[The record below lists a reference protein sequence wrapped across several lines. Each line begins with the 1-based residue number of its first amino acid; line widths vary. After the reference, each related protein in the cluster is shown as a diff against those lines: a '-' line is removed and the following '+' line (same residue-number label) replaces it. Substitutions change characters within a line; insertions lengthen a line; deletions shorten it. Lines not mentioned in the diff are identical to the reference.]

1 VRRWLVLLVLLT
13 LVLGIAATAGG
24 GWWLWNS
31 LHQPY
36 QGYQE
41 ERQIDVRPGRSAT
54 SILNELATAGVL
66 PDVRLARLYLIH
78 ALKDPP
84 LQAGEYHFDEPMNTP
99 QVLGKLIRGEVVT
112 YPVTLI
118 EGLTL
123 EETADAIVRAGF
135 GDTQVL
141 LREMGRAE
149 LIAEFD
155 QEAEDLEGYL
165 YPDTYNFARGT
176 SEAEIIA
183 TLVSTFKKRFQAEVE
198 PLLGGYQGT
207 VRQLVTLASIVE
219 KETQVEAERP
229 VIAGL
234 YQNRLRIRMPLQADP
249 TVIFAFKKLGTWD
262 GNLRRPDL
270 KFDSPYNTYLYPGLP
285 PGPICSSRSASL
297 VAAAA
302 PADTPFFY
310 FVSRNDGTHVFART
324 YAEHRR
330 NVNRWQKLYWRKKWA
345 EGRAGK

>member
-1 VRRWLVLLVLLT
+1 M
-13 LVLGIAATAGG
+13 LGIAASVGG
-24 GWWLWNS
+24 GWWIWNF

-36 QGYQE
+36 QGYSGKQ
-41 ERQIDVRPGRSAT
+41 QIDIRPGRSAT
-54 SILNELATAGVL
+54 SILQELAGAGVL
-66 PDVRLARLYLIH
+66 PDVRLARLFLIH

-84 LQAGEYHFDEPMNTP
+84 LQAGEYHFDKPLNTP
-99 QVLGKLIRGEVVT
+99 QVLTKLIHGVVVT
-112 YPVTLI
+112 YPITLI

-123 EETADAIVRAGF
+123 EESAEAIVQAGF
-135 GDTQVL
+135 GELDVL

-149 LIAEFD
+149 LIAELD

-183 TLVSTFKKRFQAEVE
+183 TLVNTFKKRFRAEVE
-198 PLLGGYQGT
+198 PLLENYQGT
-207 VRQLVTLASIVE
+207 VRELVTLASIVE
-219 KETQVEAERP
+219 KETQVEDERP

-270 KFDSPYNTYLYPGLP
+270 KFDSPYNTYVYPGLP
-285 PGPICSSRSASL
+285 PGPICSSRAASL

-302 PADTPFFY
+302 PAQTPYFY

-330 NVNRWQKLYWRKKWA
+330 NVNQWQKLYWRKKWA
-345 EGRAGK
+345 EERAGR